1 MDDVL
6 AEVRRARQ
14 QLKRSQHAIRDLS
27 AALAKVE
34 ETLYRAQCA
43 QPEEGTANEHDNE
56 ERYTGVS

>member
-1 MDDVL
+1 MDDLL
-6 AEVRRARQ
+6 ADVRRARRE
-14 QLKRSQHAIRDLS
+14 LKRTQHAIRDL
-27 AALAKVE
+27 AVACAKVE